1 LNLRIET
8 STILTGAV
16 GLMLVLVLTIMAI
29 FAPLIAPH
37 DPTAGALDKRLKP
50 PFWQEKGSKNNLLGT
65 DLLGR
70 DILSR
75 IIYGART
82 SLTISIITILLSGMI
97 GSFLG
102 IVSGYLGGWVDAL
115 IMRAVDVAF
124 SFPAILL
131 ALLLAVVFG
140 PSFLNIILIIS
151 FVLWAQYAR
160 MSRGETLRLK
170 EMDYVALAQIAGCSK
185 LNIIMRHL
193 FPNAAN
199 PLIIL
204 ATLQVGVVII
214 LESSLSF
221 LGVGIPPPTP
231 AWGAMVAEGRS
242 YVVSAWWVSLIPG
255 VAILLTVLSFN
266 LLGDALTEYF
276 DPSQRI

>member
-1 LNLRIET
+1 MRIET
-8 STILTGAV
+8 STVLTGAV
-16 GLMLVLVLTIMAI
+16 GLILVLGLAIMAI
-29 FAPLIAPH
+29 FAPFIAPH
-37 DPTAGALDKRLKP
+37 DPTAGSLGDRLKP
-50 PFWQEKGSKNNLLGT
+50 PFWQDRGSKNNLLGT

-75 IIYGART
+75 MIYGART
-82 SLTISIITILLSGMI
+82 SLTISVITILLSGII
-97 GSFLG
+97 GAFLG

-115 IMRAVDVAF
+115 IMRVVDVAF

-131 ALLLAVVFG
+131 ALLFAVIFG

-151 FVLWAQYAR
+151 FTLWAQYAR
-160 MSRGETLRLK
+160 MSRAETLRLK
-170 EMDYVALAQIAGCSK
+170 EMDFIALAQIAGCSK
-185 LNIIMRHL
+185 LNIMIRHL

-242 YVVSAWWVSLIPG
+242 YVVSAWWISLIPG

-266 LLGDALTEYF
+266 LLGDALTEYL

>member
-1 LNLRIET
+1 MRIET
-8 STILTGAV
+8 STVLTGAV
-16 GLMLVLVLTIMAI
+16 GLILVLGLAIMAI
-29 FAPLIAPH
+29 FAPFIAPH
-37 DPTAGALDKRLKP
+37 DPTAGSLGDRLKP

-75 IIYGART
+75 MIYGART
-82 SLTISIITILLSGMI
+82 SLTISVITILLSGII
-97 GSFLG
+97 GAFLG

-131 ALLLAVVFG
+131 ALLFAVIFG

-151 FVLWAQYAR
+151 FTLWAQYAR
-160 MSRGETLRLK
+160 MSRAETLRLK
-170 EMDYVALAQIAGCSK
+170 EMDFIALAQIAGCSK
-185 LNIIMRHL
+185 LNIMIRHL

-242 YVVSAWWVSLIPG
+242 YVVSAWWISLIPG

-266 LLGDALTEYF
+266 LLGDALTEYL

>member
-1 LNLRIET
+1 MRIET
-8 STILTGAV
+8 STVLTGAV
-16 GLMLVLVLTIMAI
+16 GLILVLGLAIMAI
-29 FAPLIAPH
+29 FAPFIAPH
-37 DPTAGALDKRLKP
+37 DPTAGSLGDRLKP

-75 IIYGART
+75 MIYGART
-82 SLTISIITILLSGMI
+82 SLTISIITILLSGII
-97 GSFLG
+97 GAFLG

-131 ALLLAVVFG
+131 ALLFAVIFG

-151 FVLWAQYAR
+151 FTLWAQYAR
-160 MSRGETLRLK
+160 MSRAETLRLK
-170 EMDYVALAQIAGCSK
+170 EMDFIALAQIAGCSK
-185 LNIIMRHL
+185 LNIMIRHL

-242 YVVSAWWVSLIPG
+242 YVVSAWWISLIPG

-266 LLGDALTEYF
+266 LLGDALTEYL

>member
-1 LNLRIET
+1 MRIEL
-8 STILTGAV
+8 STEVTGMI
-16 GLMLVLVLTIMAI
+16 GLVLILALTATAV
-29 FAPLIAPH
+29 FAPFLAPH
-37 DPTAGALDKRLKP
+37 DPTVGLLGNRLTP
-50 PFWQEKGSKNNLLGT
+50 PFWQERGSKDHILGT

-82 SLTISIITILLSGMI
+82 SLTISLITILLSGVI
-97 GSFLG
+97 GSLLG
-102 IVSGYLGGWVDAL
+102 IISGYLGGWVDVI
-115 IMRAVDVAF
+115 IMRTVDLMF
-124 SFPAILL
+124 SFPTILL
-131 ALLLAVVFG
+131 AMIFAVLLG
-140 PSFLNIILIIS
+140 PSFMNIVLIIS
-151 FVLWAQYAR
+151 LTLWAQYAR
-160 MSRGETLRLK
+160 MARGDTLRLK
-170 EMDYVALAQIAGCSK
+170 EMDFVALAQIAGCSK
-185 LNIIMRHL
+185 LSIIIRHL
-193 FPNAAN
+193 LPNAAT

-242 YVVSAWWVSLIPG
+242 YIVSAWWISLIPG

-266 LLGDALTEYF
+266 LMGDALTEF
-276 DPSQRI
+276 LDPAQHI

>member
-1 LNLRIET
+1 MRIET
-8 STILTGAV
+8 STVLTGAV
-16 GLMLVLVLTIMAI
+16 GLILVLGLAIMAI
-29 FAPLIAPH
+29 FAPFIAPH
-37 DPTAGALDKRLKP
+37 DPTAGSLGDRLKP

-75 IIYGART
+75 MIYGART
-82 SLTISIITILLSGMI
+82 SLTISVITILLSGII
-97 GSFLG
+97 GAFLG

-115 IMRAVDVAF
+115 IMRVVDVAF

-131 ALLLAVVFG
+131 ALLMAVVFG

-151 FVLWAQYAR
+151 FTLWAQYAR
-160 MSRGETLRLK
+160 MSRAETLRLK
-170 EMDYVALAQIAGCSK
+170 EMDFIALAQIAGCSK
-185 LNIIMRHL
+185 LNIMIRHL

-242 YVVSAWWVSLIPG
+242 YVVSAWWISLIPG

-266 LLGDALTEYF
+266 LLGDALTEYL

>member
-1 LNLRIET
+1 MRIET
-8 STILTGAV
+8 STVLTGAV
-16 GLMLVLVLTIMAI
+16 GLILVLGLTIMAI
-29 FAPLIAPH
+29 FAPFIAPH
-37 DPTAGALDKRLKP
+37 DPTAGSLGDRLKP
-50 PFWQEKGSKNNLLGT
+50 PFWQDRGSINNLLGT

-75 IIYGART
+75 MIYGART
-82 SLTISIITILLSGMI
+82 SLTISVITILLSGII
-97 GSFLG
+97 GAFLG

-131 ALLLAVVFG
+131 ALLFAVIFG

-151 FVLWAQYAR
+151 FTLWAQYAR
-160 MSRGETLRLK
+160 MSRAETLRLK
-170 EMDYVALAQIAGCSK
+170 EMDFIALAQIAGCSK
-185 LNIIMRHL
+185 LNIMIRHL

-242 YVVSAWWVSLIPG
+242 YVVSAWWISLIPG

-266 LLGDALTEYF
+266 LLGDALTEYL
-276 DPSQRI
+276 DPSQRV

>member
-1 LNLRIET
+1 
-8 STILTGAV
+8 
-16 GLMLVLVLTIMAI
+16 M
-29 FAPLIAPH
+29 
-37 DPTAGALDKRLKP
+37 
-50 PFWQEKGSKNNLLGT
+50 
-65 DLLGR
+65 
-70 DILSR
+70 
-75 IIYGART
+75 IYGART
-82 SLTISIITILLSGMI
+82 SLTISVITILLSGII
-97 GSFLG
+97 GAFLG

-131 ALLLAVVFG
+131 ALLFAVIFG

-151 FVLWAQYAR
+151 FTLWAQYAR
-160 MSRGETLRLK
+160 MSRAETLRLK
-170 EMDYVALAQIAGCSK
+170 EMDFIALAQIAGCSK
-185 LNIIMRHL
+185 LNIMIRHL

-242 YVVSAWWVSLIPG
+242 YVVSAWWISLIPG

-266 LLGDALTEYF
+266 LLGDALTEYL

>member
-1 LNLRIET
+1 MRIET
-8 STILTGAV
+8 STVLTGAV
-16 GLMLVLVLTIMAI
+16 GLILVLGLAIMAI
-29 FAPLIAPH
+29 FAPFIAPH
-37 DPTAGALDKRLKP
+37 DPTAGSLGDRLKP
-50 PFWQEKGSKNNLLGT
+50 PFWQEKGSTNNLLGT

-75 IIYGART
+75 MIYGART
-82 SLTISIITILLSGMI
+82 SLTISVITILLSGII
-97 GSFLG
+97 GAFLG

-115 IMRAVDVAF
+115 IMRIVDVAF

-151 FVLWAQYAR
+151 FTLWAQYAR
-160 MSRGETLRLK
+160 MSRAETLRLK
-170 EMDYVALAQIAGCSK
+170 EMDFIALAQIAGCSK
-185 LNIIMRHL
+185 LNIMIRHL

-242 YVVSAWWVSLIPG
+242 YVVSAWWISLIPG

-266 LLGDALTEYF
+266 LLGDALTEYL

>member
-1 LNLRIET
+1 MRIET
-8 STILTGAV
+8 STVLTGAV
-16 GLMLVLVLTIMAI
+16 GLILVFGLAIMAI
-29 FAPLIAPH
+29 FAPFIAPH
-37 DPTAGALDKRLKP
+37 DPTAGSLGDRLKP

-75 IIYGART
+75 MIYGART
-82 SLTISIITILLSGMI
+82 SLTISVITILLSGII
-97 GSFLG
+97 GAFLG
-102 IVSGYLGGWVDAL
+102 IVSGYLGGWVDAF
-115 IMRAVDVAF
+115 IMRIVDVAF

-151 FVLWAQYAR
+151 FTLWAQYAR
-160 MSRGETLRLK
+160 MSRAETLRLK
-170 EMDYVALAQIAGCSK
+170 EMDFIALAQIAGCSK
-185 LNIIMRHL
+185 LNIMIRHL

-242 YVVSAWWVSLIPG
+242 YVVSAWWISLIPG

-266 LLGDALTEYF
+266 LLGDALTEYL

>member
-1 LNLRIET
+1 MRIET
-8 STILTGAV
+8 STVLTGAV
-16 GLMLVLVLTIMAI
+16 GLILVLGLAIMAI
-29 FAPLIAPH
+29 FAPFIAPH
-37 DPTAGALDKRLKP
+37 DPTAGSLGDRLKP

-75 IIYGART
+75 MIYGART
-82 SLTISIITILLSGMI
+82 SLTISVITILLSGII
-97 GSFLG
+97 GAFLG
-102 IVSGYLGGWVDAL
+102 IVSGYLGCWVDPL
-115 IMRAVDVAF
+115 IMRIVDVAF

-131 ALLLAVVFG
+131 ALLMAVVFG

-151 FVLWAQYAR
+151 FTLWAQYAR
-160 MSRGETLRLK
+160 MSRAETLRLK
-170 EMDYVALAQIAGCSK
+170 EMDFIALAQIAGCSK
-185 LNIIMRHL
+185 LNIMIRHL

-242 YVVSAWWVSLIPG
+242 YVVSAWWISLIPG

-266 LLGDALTEYF
+266 LLGDALTEYL

>member
-1 LNLRIET
+1 
-8 STILTGAV
+8 
-16 GLMLVLVLTIMAI
+16 
-29 FAPLIAPH
+29 
-37 DPTAGALDKRLKP
+37 
-50 PFWQEKGSKNNLLGT
+50 
-65 DLLGR
+65 
-70 DILSR
+70 
-75 IIYGART
+75 
-82 SLTISIITILLSGMI
+82 
-97 GSFLG
+97 
-102 IVSGYLGGWVDAL
+102 
-115 IMRAVDVAF
+115 
-124 SFPAILL
+124 
-131 ALLLAVVFG
+131 
-140 PSFLNIILIIS
+140 
-151 FVLWAQYAR
+151 

>member
-1 LNLRIET
+1 MRIET
-8 STILTGAV
+8 STVLTGAV
-16 GLMLVLVLTIMAI
+16 GLILVLGLTIMAI
-29 FAPLIAPH
+29 FAPFIAPH
-37 DPTAGALDKRLKP
+37 DPTAGSLGDRLKP
-50 PFWQEKGSKNNLLGT
+50 PFWQDRGSINNLLGT

-75 IIYGART
+75 MIYGART
-82 SLTISIITILLSGMI
+82 SLTISIITILLSGII

-102 IVSGYLGGWVDAL
+102 IVSGYLGGWVDVI

-131 ALLLAVVFG
+131 ALLFAVIFG

-151 FVLWAQYAR
+151 FVLWATYAR

-170 EMDYVALAQIAGCSK
+170 EMDFIALAQIAGCSK
-185 LNIIMRHL
+185 LNIMIRHL

-242 YVVSAWWVSLIPG
+242 YVVSAWWVSVIPG

-276 DPSQRI
+276 DPSQRV